1 MWFKTE
7 LITQADTLPIKK
19 EKEKKYEE
27 VSMELEEM
35 PGQPGGT
42 FNDGRTGRPAALG
55 HGYVDSDGVG
65 GEPWEK
71 EKNGS
76 GRS

>member
-7 LITQADTLPIKK
+7 LITQADTIPIKK

-27 VSMELEEM
+27 VSMELEEV

-55 HGYVDSDGVG
+55 HI
-65 GEPWEK
+65 
-71 EKNGS
+71 
-76 GRS
+76 